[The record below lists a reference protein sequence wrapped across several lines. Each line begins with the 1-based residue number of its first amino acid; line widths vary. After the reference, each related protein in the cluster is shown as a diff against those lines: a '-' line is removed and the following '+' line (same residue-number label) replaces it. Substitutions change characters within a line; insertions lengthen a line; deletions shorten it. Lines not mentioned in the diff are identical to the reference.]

1 MKITAIYGT
10 QRKSCTYNIAK
21 QFIEALLEG
30 DELSEFFLPKDA
42 SNYCRGCFKCF
53 EDYTNCPDYGDL
65 KPILEAMLRSDL
77 ILFTSPVYVYHTT
90 GQMKAFLDHFGY
102 QWMAHQPRAEM
113 FHKQALIIS
122 TAAGAGTKSAIKD
135 IKDSTDFWGIA
146 NTYSYGKNVAAINWE
161 DVSDKKKLEIQNQIQ
176 GLALKIKKKS
186 SHVKPSVKVK
196 TLFYMMRF
204 VHKKYGFNP
213 VDVAHWEKQGWLK
226 NKRPW

>member
-21 QFIEALLEG
+21 QFIEELLEE

-53 EDYTNCPDYGDL
+53 EDYTSCPDYGDL

-113 FHKQALIIS
+113 FHKRALIIS

-146 NTYSYGKNVAAINWE
+146 ETYSYGKNVAAIHWE
-161 DVSDKKKLEIQNQIQ
+161 DVSHKKKLEIQNQVQ

-186 SHVKPSVKVK
+186 SHVRPSLKVK
-196 TLFYMMRF
+196 ALFYMMRF
-204 VHKKYGFNP
+204 LHKKYGFNP
-213 VDVAHWEKQGWLK
+213 VDVAHWEKRGWLK

>member
-1 MKITAIYGT
+1 MKITVIYGT

-21 QFIEALLEG
+21 QFIEELLEE

-53 EDYTNCPDYGDL
+53 EDYASCPDYGDL

-146 NTYSYGKNVAAINWE
+146 ETYSYGKNVAAIHWE
-161 DVSDKKKLEIQNQIQ
+161 DVSHKKKLEIQNQVQ

-186 SHVKPSVKVK
+186 SHVRPSLKVK
-196 TLFYMMRF
+196 ALFYMMRF

-213 VDVAHWEKQGWLK
+213 VDVAHWEKHGWLK